1 MRDGCRKIRENDGRP
16 AVYRLTMRNFTKV
29 GFSTI
34 FCRECNSVILLNDR
48 LTSKKLFSSVKRD
61 NRRSWKGIKYSYI
74 QDAPVLFLFVKTLS
88 TSSSVNKKRIEDAF
102 LSKNL
107 EESSLSTVNPN
118 LFFSDITPFF
128 IINLNTV
135 NSKMN
140 QSSCAPT

>member
-1 MRDGCRKIRENDGRP
+1 MP
-16 AVYRLTMRNFTKV
+16 QF
-29 GFSTI
+29 
-34 FCRECNSVILLNDR
+34 
-48 LTSKKLFSSVKRD
+48 FSSLSK
-61 NRRSWKGIKYSYI
+61 
-74 QDAPVLFLFVKTLS
+74 LS

-135 NSKMN
+135 KSKMN
-140 QSSCAPT
+140 QSCAPT